1 MRYNKNNVIQINDI
15 KNLVLDYLE
24 KYKVE
29 QYEKNIRMWFSEK
42 IDNDFIDEGQLKKN
56 ITLVK
61 NIYYE

>member
-42 IDNDFIDEGQLKKN
+42 IDNDFIDEG
-56 ITLVK
+56 
-61 NIYYE
+61 